1 MTAVGATS
9 ERPNA
14 QKATSETQVQAC
26 KRGPK
31 SIYICASV
39 RVVTYSS
46 NKATALAALRDT
58 MHRRPVNSII
68 CKSSARNVLP
78 ILLSASALLFALLPA
93 SAIIDATLQMQLGNP
108 SGATADTNN
117 HTHYLI
123 QRPVEAMDYRS
134 EEHTSEL
141 QTPCNLLCRL

>member
-1 MTAVGATS
+1 MTAVGATF
-9 ERPNA
+9 EQRNCP
-14 QKATSETQVQAC
+14 KCTSETQVQAC

-31 SIYICASV
+31 SIYIYASV

-78 ILLSASALLFALLPA
+78 ILLSASALLFTLVP
-93 SAIIDATLQMQLGNP
+93 SNGIIDA
-108 SGATADTNN
+108 
-117 HTHYLI
+117 
-123 QRPVEAMDYRS
+123 RS
-134 EEHTSEL
+134 E
-141 QTPCNLLCRL
+141 